1 MKNFNKYIIAA
12 GLVSMASF
20 SSCKKD
26 YLNSPPET
34 TISDVTSFDTPD
46 RVTGQLLSVYSAM
59 KSGTFLGG
67 RYQVYGDVRGEDFIA
82 DDNNL
87 VTAYDVWT
95 LNLANNSTSV
105 KGAWAQPYTTINRAN
120 IFLEG
125 MAAKGSAVVGAT
137 LSANYIGEAKFI
149 RAISYYSLLQLFA
162 KPYADGAGS
171 KPGVPLR
178 LTGIK
183 GAGSSDIARSSVAE
197 VYKQILDD
205 LNAAETGVPASYS
218 TAYNNT
224 TRIHKNTVIALKT
237 RVYLSMQNYASV
249 ITEANKIVPAT
260 APFTATG
267 GGVANTLQA
276 DVTLVFKAPYT
287 TSESVLSM
295 PFTTTASPLDYPGTQ
310 NSLGSYYYQT
320 SSTPGSTI
328 YSLNAAGIVGNTTAW
343 KPADKRRSLLFT
355 AGSGKQYVSKY
366 TTGVQYTDYAP
377 VIRWPEVLLN
387 LAEALAR
394 TGTAV
399 DAKAVALLNAVHGRS
414 DAATVLAPATQ
425 AELINLILTE
435 RRIEFLGEGLRNND
449 LMRLLQT
456 IPAKGA
462 APSKAPTESQYVFP
476 ISIDELSLNK
486 LMTDN
491 N

>member
-1 MKNFNKYIIAA
+1 MKTLNKYAVVFGMIAITN
-12 GLVSMASF
+12 F
-20 SSCKKD
+20 TSCKRE
-26 YLNSPPET
+26 YLDSPPET
-34 TISDVTSFDTPD
+34 SVSAETSFDTPA
-46 RVTGQLLSVYSAM
+46 RVNGQLLSIYSAL
-59 KSGTFLGG
+59 KSGTFYGG
-67 RYQVYGDVRGEDFIA
+67 RYQVYGDIRGEDFIA

-87 VTAYDVWT
+87 VTGYDVWT

-105 KGAWAQPYTTINRAN
+105 KGVWAQPYVAINRAN

-125 MAAKGSAVVGAT
+125 MAAKGTTVVGAA
-137 LSANYIGEAKFI
+137 LSANYIGEARFI
-149 RAISYYSLLQLFA
+149 RALSYYSLLQLFA

-178 LTGIK
+178 LTSIMGP
-183 GAGSSDIARSSVAE
+183 GESDIARSSVADI
-197 VYKQILDD
+197 YKQVLED
-205 LNAAETGVPASYS
+205 LNFAETAVPVSYS

-249 ITEANKIVPAT
+249 ITEANKIVPAA
-260 APFTATG
+260 APFVAAG
-267 GGVANTLQA
+267 GGVANALQV
-276 DVTLVFKAPYT
+276 DVTNVYKSPYT
-287 TSESVLSM
+287 TTESVLSM

-320 SSTPGSTI
+320 SSTPGATI
-328 YSLNAAGIVGNTTAW
+328 YSLNSAGIAGNTTAW
-343 KPADKRRSLLFT
+343 PAADKRRTLLFT
-355 AGSGKQYVSKY
+355 AGSGKQYVAKY
-366 TTGVQYTDYAP
+366 PTGVQYTDYAP
-377 VIRWPEVLLN
+377 VLRWPEVMLN

-394 TGTAV
+394 TNAGV
-399 DAKAVALLNAVHGRS
+399 DARALALVNAVRRRS
-414 DAATVLAPATQ
+414 DATVTLAAATQ
-425 AELINLILTE
+425 AELISLIMTE
-435 RRIEFLGEGLRNND
+435 RRIEFLGEGLRNID

-462 APSKAPTESQYVFP
+462 APSKTPAESQYIFP

-491 N
+491 